1 MVARTRIPPPPLTTE
16 DKGIWSS
23 WYIGIVNAIN
33 SLSTTLK
40 WTLLDFTSSNLTDIK
55 TRNHNDLTSVQG
67 GSSTEQYH
75 VTSTQATAIAAFNA
89 TQWDDLTDS
98 GASTLHYHT
107 SDRDSANFIGTNW
120 TDLTDGGYTTLH
132 SHVLT
137 ATATL
142 DFPSISSNGLEEL
155 TVTVT
160 GATVGKPVILG
171 PPAGIEAG
179 LTWCGYVSA
188 TNTVKVRVHNNNGS
202 SIDPASASWTVS
214 VHN

>member
-1 MVARTRIPPPPLTTE
+1 MVTRTRIPPPPLNAD
-16 DKGIWSS
+16 DKGVWSS

-33 SLSTTLK
+33 NLSASLK
-40 WTLLDFTSSNLTDIK
+40 WTLLDFTGSNITDIK
-55 TRNHNDLTSVQG
+55 TKSHQALDNLQG
-67 GSSTEQYH
+67 GSSTERYH
-75 VTSTQATAIAAFNA
+75 LTSTQASAISAFNA
-89 TQWDDLTDS
+89 TQWTDLTDS

-107 SDRDSANFIGTNW
+107 SDRDSANFTGTNW

-132 SHVLT
+132 THVIT

-142 DFPSISSNGLEEL
+142 NFPSISSNGLEEL

-160 GATVGKPVILG
+160 GATVGRPVVLG

-188 TNTVKVRVHNNNGS
+188 TDTVKVRVHNNNGS
-202 SIDPASASWTVS
+202 STDPVSADWTVS